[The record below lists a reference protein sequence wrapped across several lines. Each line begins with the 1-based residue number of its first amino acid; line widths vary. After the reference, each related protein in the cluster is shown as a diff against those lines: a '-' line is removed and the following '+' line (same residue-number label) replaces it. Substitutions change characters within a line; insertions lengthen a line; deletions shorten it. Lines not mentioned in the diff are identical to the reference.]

1 MTFRLV
7 SRKRGSMLCH
17 PHESPPHL
25 DSVPFLVN
33 RATTFYSRIAF
44 AKHSLLMSIITRFK
58 SELADVASEN
68 PSLVQFVEAATAQL
82 DTWASSIRTRRHVS
96 PSNTLA
102 PIQDSTPVLTS
113 VMPNTANVTT
123 ITDDKNIVLDTQGSN
138 PCSDLSNNG
147 SVRTSN
153 GGNNN
158 KERWYFYQEE
168 SSSNVFLHPLN
179 HRILSAEYDSN
190 FDKALRSLEGIIL
203 QIDAFT
209 MNETLRKRY
218 RFLDHLPDGCEFVF
232 VELELTHLLSEH
244 ALAAHAS
251 EMKGRHSARN
261 KKKVA
266 MAKETRRLEKEQS
279 ESLLKYFNNH
289 GGIAGTRAQSV
300 SMDRNDRAS
309 FPALREENI
318 SVPPTGTSDE
328 HDATG
333 ATEDMSCTNSS
344 VVTGSP
350 PNSTSNGWGAE
361 ISSYSS
367 VTSKM
372 GLFPALGS
380 SPRSVETLQGPW
392 GSSSQSNTGGGSQ
405 PQRKSGPGSGGS
417 EESRK
422 GRKSHSKTILMSNA
436 GSSHR
441 R

>member
-1 MTFRLV
+1 
-7 SRKRGSMLCH
+7 MLCH
-17 PHESPPHL
+17 PHESPPHS

-33 RATTFYSRIAF
+33 HATTFYSRIAF
-44 AKHSLLMSIITRFK
+44 AKHSLLMRIITRFK
-58 SELADVASEN
+58 SELADVVSEN

-82 DTWASSIRTRRHVS
+82 DTWASSIRTRRHVP
-96 PSNTLA
+96 PSDALA
-102 PIQDSTPVLTS
+102 SIQDSTLVSPP
-113 VMPNTANVTT
+113 VMPNAANAIAT
-123 ITDDKNIVLDTQGSN
+123 TDDGNIVLGAQGSN
-138 PCSDLSNNG
+138 PSSDLSNNV
-147 SVRTSN
+147 SVGTSN
-153 GGNNN
+153 VGNNN
-158 KERWYFYQEE
+158 KERWYFYQEK

-179 HRILSAEYDSN
+179 HRVLSAEYGCN
-190 FDKALRSLEGIIL
+190 FDKALRNLEGIIL
-203 QIDAFT
+203 QIDAFI
-209 MNETLRKRY
+209 MNDTLRKRY

-232 VELELTHLLSEH
+232 VELELTHLLSDH

-251 EMKGRHSARN
+251 EMKERHSARN
-261 KKKVA
+261 KKKMA

-289 GGIAGTRAQSV
+289 GGIAGTSARSV

-318 SVPPTGTSDE
+318 PVPPARTRDE
-328 HDATG
+328 HNATG
-333 ATEDMSCTNSS
+333 ATEGMSCTNRS
-344 VVTGSP
+344 VGTGSP
-350 PNSTSNGWGAE
+350 LNSTSNGWRAD

-392 GSSSQSNTGGGSQ
+392 GSSSQSNTGVGSQ
-405 PQRKSGPGSGGS
+405 PQKKSGPGSGGS